1 MPTLH
6 IEHAITDFDSWSSA
20 FSRFADVRREAG
32 VRAERVRRPVD
43 DPRYVV
49 VDVDFGTT
57 AEAEAFL
64 RFLETQVWPS
74 SPALVGT
81 PKTSILEDAVPA
93 S

>member
-32 VRAERVRRPVD
+32 ARAERVRRPVD

-49 VDVDFGTT
+49 IDVDFGTS

-74 SPALVGT
+74 ATVLVGT
-81 PKTSILEDAVPA
+81 PKTSILEDAVPT